1 MATNLIELFKNTIGD
16 TLIRQTSGLLGES
29 AQSISSSL
37 GAIVPSLIGT
47 MVLRANAD
55 SGVKQLRDYISSNG
69 LEDVTLI
76 DSSEPGSGNQY
87 DQLMTKGSHALKFLV
102 GENES
107 QVIDAISAEGGLKT
121 SSSSSLLKM
130 VAPLLMGFVA
140 RFSKENSSGVSGLKE
155 LLLMQRDFVVS
166 GTPPHLKSLL
176 GISSLDLAYMNSSV
190 NTPGTNEQKGSTGMS
205 KYLPWLVLL
214 LTSLG
219 LFYFLQKGC
228 NAPTT
233 PPESTNVTAKSD
245 TSDSTPAPTLE
256 TPPDIVAGSQ
266 PASPET
272 GKSQSS
278 KSATNEPSSELI
290 SEEHAG
296 EAKPPRVTG
305 TGHLKTYTLP
315 NNSKLILEANHFA
328 SQLIEYLEGNEPPG
342 KCFAFDEV
350 TFEAGSDKI
359 NKSSTEQLGHLN
371 LIMNAYPKV
380 NIMITGYTSDVGDAA
395 TNLKLSVHRAFA
407 VYNWHVNQG
416 IPSPR
421 MQYKGMGESN
431 PIASNATKEGQAKN
445 QRVEVCVLKKK

>member
-1 MATNLIELFKNTIGD
+1 MSTNLIELFKNTIGD
-16 TLIRQTSGLLGES
+16 TLIKQTSGLLGES

-37 GAIVPSLIGT
+37 GAIVPSLIGS
-47 MVLRANAD
+47 MVLKANSD
-55 SGVKQLRDYISSNG
+55 QGVKQLRDYISSNG

-87 DQLMTKGSHALKFLV
+87 DQLMTKGSHALRFLL

-130 VAPLLMGFVA
+130 VAPLLMGFISRVA
-140 RFSKENSSGVSGLKE
+140 KENSAGASGLKE
-155 LLLMQRDFVVS
+155 LLLTQREFVVS
-166 GTPPHLKSLL
+166 NIPVRLKSIP
-176 GISSLDLAYMNSSV
+176 GISSLENANMSSSI
-190 NTPGTNEQKGSTGMS
+190 NTPETNPQKSNSGMS
-205 KYLPWLVLL
+205 KFLPWLVLL
-214 LTSLG
+214 LASLG

-228 NAPTT
+228 NAPMT
-233 PPESTNVTAKSD
+233 PPGSGNVTTKPD
-245 TSDSTPAPTLE
+245 TSVSTTQAPLE
-256 TPPDIVAGSQ
+256 TPPDVAAGSQ
-266 PASPET
+266 PTSPEP
-272 GKSQSS
+272 GKSKSDKSS
-278 KSATNEPSSELI
+278 TSETTSELVAP
-290 SEEHAG
+290 EHAG

-315 NNSKLILEANHFA
+315 NGSKLILEANHFA
-328 SQLIEYLEGNEPPG
+328 SQLIEYIEGNEPPG

-350 TFEAGSDKI
+350 TFESGTDKI

-371 LIMNAYPKV
+371 LILNAYPKV

-395 TNLKLSVHRAFA
+395 ANLKLSVRRAFA

-421 MQYKGMGESN
+421 LQYKGMGESN
-431 PIASNATKEGQAKN
+431 PIASNSTKEGQKKN
-445 QRVEVCVLKKK
+445 ERVEVCVLKKK